1 MKRIVSFV
9 LVLLLGLTPVFS
21 KNTQSGWQNDLRT
34 LFLRNQ
40 SIIYTINIRTFNAK
54 DTNKNEIIDE
64 GEESGNFINAI
75 ENLDELVRI
84 GINTIHVLPITP
96 VGKIKAFGTAGSLYA
111 ITDFQSV
118 NPQLVSQKS
127 SLSGI
132 EQAKKFVSECHKRNI
147 RVIID
152 LPSCGAY
159 DMFVEHPEYFIKD
172 ESQQAVV
179 PLDWSDVRLFNVGT
193 ESCVNEELLSL
204 HKKFIDF
211 VISINAD
218 GIRADVAG
226 LKPVSFWKSLIKYTR
241 EKDPEF
247 MFIAESSRAWT
258 TPVSKFALCVPSEE
272 LLKAGFDGYLGSYFN
287 LKNWKTSKEFFA
299 NINDDI
305 KLFKKFNEPK
315 TVIGAFA
322 SHDELSPIL
331 VNGEN
336 YSIMILWLNTTLP
349 LNPYYV
355 DGFAT
360 GDTYSYQ
367 WANKPAQNSQTDDEY
382 YFTHTG
388 KLDIFNFSRRPHGGN
403 YKLYEEFVLANKF
416 KNYCLTELSNAS
428 FAPLK
433 TTSSNVF
440 AFARGCS
447 NYSVI
452 VIGNL
457 DFDNSKDVIV
467 KVPKLR
473 QNSRV
478 INVRVNHNIKN
489 EYLNGKIKATLDKG
503 EIQVLLVKNLVF

>member
-1 MKRIVSFV
+1 MKR
-9 LVLLLGLTPVFS
+9 VLLFVFVFIFGLSPVFS
-21 KNTQSGWQNDLRT
+21 KNTKVGWQNDLRT

-40 SIIYTINIRTFNAK
+40 AVIYTINIRTFNAK

-75 ENLDELVRI
+75 DNLDELVRM
-84 GINTIHVLPITP
+84 GINTLHVLPITP
-96 VGKIKAFGTAGSLYA
+96 VGKIKAYGTAGSLYA

-118 NPQLVSQKS
+118 NPQLVSSKS

-132 EQAKKFVSECHKRNI
+132 EQAKKFVNECHKRNI

-159 DMFVEHPEYFIKD
+159 DMFVEHPEYFVKD
-172 ESQQAVV
+172 ENQQSVV
-179 PLDWSDVRLFNVGT
+179 PLDWSDVRLFNSGT
-193 ESCVNEELLSL
+193 DDCVNEELLGL

-211 VISINAD
+211 VVSINAD

-226 LKPVSFWKSLIKYTR
+226 LKPATFWNLLIKYAR
-241 EKDPEF
+241 DKDPEF
-247 MFIAESSRAWT
+247 FFLAESSRAWT

-287 LKNWKTSKEFFA
+287 LKNWKTAKEFFA
-299 NINDDI
+299 NINEDL
-305 KLFKKFNEPK
+305 KLFKKFKEK
-315 TVIGAFA
+315 KSVIGAFA

-336 YSIMILWLNTTLP
+336 YSAMILWLNTTLP
-349 LNPYYV
+349 LNPYYI

-382 YFTHTG
+382 YFTHNG
-388 KLDIFNFSRRPHGGN
+388 KLDIFNFSRRPQGDN

-416 KNYCLTELSNAS
+416 RNYCSADLSSAS
-428 FAPLK
+428 FIPLK
-433 TTSSNVF
+433 TSSPNVF
-440 AFARGCS
+440 AYARVCN

-457 DFDNSKDVIV
+457 DFDNSKDVVV
-467 KVPKLR
+467 KVPKLKS
-473 QNSRV
+473 NSRV
-478 INVRVNHNIKN
+478 INVRVNHNINN
-489 EYLNGKIKATLDKG
+489 EYLNNRIKTTLDKG
-503 EIQVLLVKNLVF
+503 DIQVLIVRNLVF